1 MKSVLPIVG
10 LFVGVVVA
18 SLAGVGLG
26 RTCFSACG
34 PVQTAT
40 APANVEDVG
49 WLTRTLGLSAEQ
61 TAAVTALQKEYRG
74 NLSSSCA
81 AQCAARAKMRDM
93 LLKTDADA
101 AKTRE
106 LVEAMA
112 KAQVESDLATVT
124 HLRGICRLLTPP
136 QQRIFEDRVLNCVCG
151 TCPTGLHACDM
162 PGKAAPAGTPEPPDP
177 ISHQ

>member
-1 MKSVLPIVG
+1 MKSFLPIVG

-26 RTCFSACG
+26 RTCFSAC
-34 PVQTAT
+34 
-40 APANVEDVG
+40 APARATVAPASVDDVG

-74 NLSSSCA
+74 SLSSSCA
-81 AQCAARAKMRDM
+81 AQCAARAKMRDV
-93 LLKTDADA
+93 LLQADADPA
-101 AKTRE
+101 RTRE
-106 LVEAMA
+106 LVETMA
-112 KAQVESDLATVT
+112 KAQVESDWATVT
-124 HLRGICRLLTPP
+124 HLRDICRLLTPA

-162 PGKAAPAGTPEPPDP
+162 PGRAAP
-177 ISHQ
+177 